1 MKLFFLSVTMPT
13 ERKKRNIKEW
23 FFIGGEEIPKR
34 RIFTKKQ
41 MTDFTVNIE
50 NKQKIIIEMNQ
61 SKDESVFNKN
71 GLYAFSVIVELSH
84 TSRKQY
90 PKVIVINIDN
100 FNCFQP
106 DKPIL
111 RFKIRDEE
119 GHIENEMY
127 ESIHLVGEF

>member
-100 FNCFQP
+100 LNCFET
-106 DKPIL
+106 DTPIN
-111 RFKIRDEE
+111 F
-119 GHIENEMY
+119 
-127 ESIHLVGEF
+127 